1 MPMDDANLI
10 RVLIK
15 HREIKR
21 ILKAIYQE
29 TKKSKIGVTVSHLA
43 KLTRIER
50 HRLVGMIDTLCAL
63 GVLVH
68 TKIGMAKVVRLSDS
82 VVKAL
87 LRTSIF

>member
-1 MPMDDANLI
+1 MPIDDANL
-10 RVLIK
+10 VKLLIK
-15 HREIKR
+15 HHEIKK
-21 ILKAIYQE
+21 ILKTIYQE
-29 TKKSKIGVTVSHLA
+29 TKKSKIGITVSHLA

-82 VVKAL
+82 VVKVL
-87 LRTSIF
+87 LRTSTF